1 MTLTDLVT
9 IRLSA
14 EKHSLYEIEAAHRRQ
29 SLSTYLRERLEQGEA
44 IPHQSI
50 RPSSSHEQGV
60 LLEILLL
67 LRSISSPEKM
77 NIVRSELKRLNI
89 PVWNMDS
96 PYGQEKRATSS
107 NFS

>member
-14 EKHSLYEIEAAHRRQ
+14 EKRSLYEIEAAHRRQ
-29 SLSTYLRERLEQGEA
+29 SLGTYLRERLEQGEA
-44 IPHQSI
+44 ISHQNI

-67 LRSISSPEKM
+67 LRYTAGTEKLYL
-77 NIVRSELKRLNI
+77 VRKELSRLNI
-89 PVWNMDS
+89 PSWEMDS
-96 PYGQEKRATSS
+96 FPGKLKHTT
-107 NFS
+107 